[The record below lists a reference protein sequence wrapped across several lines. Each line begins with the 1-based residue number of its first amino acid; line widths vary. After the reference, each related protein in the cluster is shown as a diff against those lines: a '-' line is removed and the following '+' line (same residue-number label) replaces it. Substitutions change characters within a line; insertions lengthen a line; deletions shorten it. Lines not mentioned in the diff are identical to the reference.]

1 MSNRIERPEG
11 TAEPQA
17 LDADVPRSAPREVNN
32 TVVDQLMTAAFGRPR
47 NPRSKEYTDGSRAL
61 LERKVN
67 SVPLKC
73 PYRMGTVQADAWFA
87 GTDEG
92 HLIWRDFQS
101 STQASEM
108 GDTTGSDSH
117 VKDK

>member
-1 MSNRIERPEG
+1 MSKSIERLRG
-11 TAEPQA
+11 TAQTKA
-17 LDADVPRSAPREVNN
+17 LDANRGSPAPREVNN
-32 TVVDQLMTAAFGRPR
+32 TIVDGLMTAAFGRPR
-47 NPRSKEYTDGSRAL
+47 DARSNEYMQGCRAL

-92 HLIWRDFQS
+92 HLIWSDFQRS
-101 STQASEM
+101 A
-108 GDTTGSDSH
+108 
-117 VKDK
+117 KAP